1 LKTIIKTK
9 GLIRIIGL
17 GVTKDSMRIIGVRE
31 IIKRQIKKSI
41 RGSRI
46 GYPTKRSNR

>member
-1 LKTIIKTK
+1 MKTK

-17 GVTKDSMRIIGVRE
+17 GVTKGSIRIIG
-31 IIKRQIKKSI
+31 IKETIKGQIKKSI

-46 GYPTKRSNR
+46 GYPTKRSNK